1 MGYFS
6 FKTADTGET
15 IWNVHSAQSRGSTR
29 TVFLLQPDGQPPLR
43 EESYNGFGDFG
54 GVDAFVWLGR
64 NNLPSETV
72 AGMSDDALRVAGHGM
87 FFGHAG
93 SPEMTKPLKLSFD
106 ERAVYEDLA
115 PSSMCESQGY
125 DDGTDDLEPNVA
137 PVVDGIHAITFGSHS
152 SVYAMGDGIEMIG
165 IVTMPNGD
173 GEVMAV
179 TVPGA
184 VLDAAGLSAGDVVA
198 LVDENVRFI
207 RFVSAGSTGATTQ
220 GGANG
225 SEQIPAIVATRIVDV
240 RDLSYDI
247 PSRDHRRIV
256 AQALLAGTR
265 TLSDDQ
271 ALLVAAVLGSRTDLT
286 IIRANAAAASFA

>member
-15 IWNVHSAQSRGSTR
+15 IWNKNSAQSRDGTR

-64 NNLPSETV
+64 SNLPSETV
-72 AGMSDDALRVAGHGM
+72 AGMSDDALRAAGHGM
-87 FFGHAG
+87 FFGRAG

-106 ERAVYEDLA
+106 ETAVYKDLGA
-115 PSSMCESQGY
+115 SPMCDTQGY
-125 DDGTDDLEPNVA
+125 EEALEPYVA
-137 PVVDGIHAITFGSHS
+137 PAVDGIHAITFGSHS

-198 LVDENVRFI
+198 LVDENVRFV
-207 RFVSAGSTGATTQ
+207 RFVSAGSTGTTTQ
-220 GGANG
+220 GGADG

-286 IIRANAAAASFA
+286 VIRANAAAASFA